1 MHWPA
6 ELRRSVLLLLVCLHA
21 VQLPLLRVWLQPAA
35 SCSFAAQLDD
45 ALYITPL
52 CEDVIYGCNTLDS
65 ESVGTWAT
73 KLLQGGRLSNLC
85 PLREATEPKDLQA
98 MIGSLAPAMPLSTRS
113 TPYAPM

>member
-1 MHWPA
+1 MHRPA

-21 VQLPLLRVWLQPAA
+21 VRKRMPLQLPLLHVWLQPAA

-52 CEDVIYGCNTLDS
+52 CEDVIYGCNALDS

-98 MIGSLAPAMPLSTRS
+98 MIGSLAPAWRQL
-113 TPYAPM
+113 